1 MAGGEPRRAEDR
13 RELDVSKTMFQPRIT
28 ITVNDSCDRP
38 DGVSEDAVVDEV
50 CEVAQKA
57 LDEWYA
63 TRGQALLA
71 CEPLVL

>member
-1 MAGGEPRRAEDR
+1 
-13 RELDVSKTMFQPRIT
+13 MFQPRIT